1 MITKM
6 EFSPPFLMPAIDTTY
21 AITVTT
27 KRNPNTTQN
36 LGIKSTSAGLFAS
49 INHAVKPNTAAI
61 RNRNR
66 RKVRKLKIS
75 FF

>member
-1 MITKM
+1 MITKT
-6 EFSPPFLMPAIDTTY
+6 EFSPPFLIPAIDTTY
-21 AITVTT
+21 AITVII
-27 KRNPNTTQN
+27 KRNPKITQN
-36 LGIKSTSAGLFAS
+36 LGTKITSAGLFAS
-49 INHAVKPNTAAI
+49 INHAVKPNTVAI